1 MSHRAHTDIQLA
13 EMAEKYR
20 AGASLSQLSREYGG
34 SHIAVR
40 KALLR
45 FGVELRKPGRAAWR
59 HFDAEQQAQ
68 IIKSWHGGESQT
80 SIAKG
85 LGTTQEVISRF
96 LVRNGIEP
104 VNRRRPQRGEQ
115 NPLWRGGRTQV
126 KGYVGI
132 RLPDD
137 DPMVSMRIDNGYVL
151 EHRLLMA
158 RALGRPLTR
167 DETVHHINGD
177 RADNRLENLQ
187 LRQGQHG
194 RGVVMTC
201 LDCGSHNVEAA
212 PLK

>member
-1 MSHRAHTDIQLA
+1 
-13 EMAEKYR
+13 MAERYR
-20 AGASLSQLSREYGG
+20 AGASLSQLSQKYGG
-34 SHIAVR
+34 SDIAVR

-45 FGVELRKPGRAAWR
+45 VGVQMRPLGRAPWR
-59 HFDAEQQAQ
+59 RFTEEQQAW
-68 IIKSWHGGESQT
+68 IIQAWRDGKSQT
-80 SIAKG
+80 AIAKTI
-85 LGTTQEVISRF
+85 GTDQSNISRF
-96 LVRNGIEP
+96 LIRNGIEP
-104 VNRRRPQRGEQ
+104 VNRPFIRRGEQ
-115 NPLWRGGRTQV
+115 NSRWRGGRTMAG
-126 KGYVGI
+126 GYVAV
-132 RLPDD
+132 RLADD

-151 EHRLLMA
+151 EHRLVMA

-167 DETVHHINGD
+167 GETVHHINGD